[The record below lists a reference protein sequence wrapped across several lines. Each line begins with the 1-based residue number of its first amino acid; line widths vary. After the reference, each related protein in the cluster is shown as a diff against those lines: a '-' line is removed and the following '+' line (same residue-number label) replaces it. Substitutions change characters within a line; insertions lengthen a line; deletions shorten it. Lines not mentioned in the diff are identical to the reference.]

1 MTDAIFV
8 GVIVKGEERVFDG
21 KKGRKEKCTHAS
33 LVLIS
38 VSNKLVYNIANVFG
52 VFRWLCPV

>member
-1 MTDAIFV
+1 M
-8 GVIVKGEERVFDG
+8 KGEERVFDG